1 MMTPLKSNHHPY
13 GCEIT
18 LPIVLKL
25 RIYLEP
31 EIVEASPACHMQKSE
46 PKLER
51 VSGRWRNLF
60 SVIGLRLGL
69 FTLALLG
76 VLSLH

>member
-1 MMTPLKSNHHPY
+1 MMTPLQSDHHPH

-31 EIVEASPACHMQKSE
+31 EIVEASPAHHIRKSA
-46 PKLER
+46 PKPER

-60 SVIGLRLGL
+60 SAIGLRLGL
-69 FTLALLG
+69 FTLALVG
-76 VLSLH
+76 VLILH